1 MNSEEYPCSGVY
13 KGKAAPRWPWGNAM
27 KRVLRVVGGALLA
40 LVLAGCNGSSSG
52 STHSSDMELKLYTVP
67 VQESS
72 SIQNALEHVLAGSA
86 AGDGKGIGM
95 RVTQPFPGT
104 LMVLAPESIQDNVS
118 RAIAALDKAS
128 AKVAAPG
135 RLQVHFWVIH
145 AIPGKGEDSPALQPL
160 AKTLNTLRT
169 SLGPSHFSLESTV
182 SAATTF
188 DERGHVVTGDMRKFE
203 FTIRPERNDAID
215 LEVDYSDPRDSGIR
229 NLETTIATSPGQ
241 YVMLAQ
247 APGAAAS
254 SPSDKTAAPSLLLL
268 VARVDRIESAAH

>member
-1 MNSEEYPCSGVY
+1 M
-13 KGKAAPRWPWGNAM
+13 
-27 KRVLRVVGGALLA
+27 GGALLA
-40 LVLAGCNGSSSG
+40 LVLAGCSGSSSG
-52 STHSSDMELKLYTVP
+52 PTHSSDMELKLYTVP
-67 VQESS
+67 IHESS
-72 SIQNALEHVLAGSA
+72 SVQNALEHVLAGSA
-86 AGDGKGIGM
+86 VGVGKGTDNGM

-104 LMVLAPESIQDNVS
+104 LMVLAPESIQGNVG

-145 AIPGKGEDSPALQPL
+145 AISGKGEDSPALQPL
-160 AKTLNTLRT
+160 AKTLNMLQA

-229 NLETTIATSPGQ
+229 DLETTIAASPGQ

-247 APGAAAS
+247 APGTPVSSQPDKAAV
-254 SPSDKTAAPSLLLL
+254 PSLLLL

>member
-1 MNSEEYPCSGVY
+1 
-13 KGKAAPRWPWGNAM
+13 
-27 KRVLRVVGGALLA
+27 
-40 LVLAGCNGSSSG
+40 
-52 STHSSDMELKLYTVP
+52 
-67 VQESS
+67 
-72 SIQNALEHVLAGSA
+72 
-86 AGDGKGIGM
+86 M

-145 AIPGKGEDSPALQPL
+145 AIPGKGKDSPALQPL

-182 SAATTF
+182 SEAATF
-188 DERGHVVTGDMRKFE
+188 GKQNHIVTGDGRQFSFTVGLGRRDE
-203 FTIRPERNDAID
+203 FD
-215 LEVDYSDPRDSGIR
+215 LDVQYSDNQRRGIMD
-229 NLETTIATSPGQ
+229 LQTTIATSPGQ

-254 SPSDKTAAPSLLLL
+254 SPPDKTAAPSLLLL